1 MTHILY
7 VKYPYSCNDRLHSL
21 FPEVIELVRHITSAC
36 CGLARLAESVGI
48 DYFLVGGRML
58 AANQP
63 AVIHPR
69 SGNFKCILVY
79 TVVFVC
85 ILNVDNIQLK
95 GWRHVQNGNIE
106 AR

>member
-1 MTHILY
+1 MAGPNKPMQRTAFRPPLI
-7 VKYPYSCNDRLHSL
+7 
-21 FPEVIELVRHITSAC
+21 
-36 CGLARLAESVGI
+36 
-48 DYFLVGGRML
+48 GRD
-58 AANQP
+58 
-63 AVIHPR
+63 VIHPR